1 MRDSRSKMIPHRA
14 ALSVISIS
22 PRIPAMA
29 SDRIPMSKLS
39 IIRHMKMTANQKMKV
54 YISPSS
60 RV

>member
-1 MRDSRSKMIPHRA
+1 MIPHRA

-54 YISPSS
+54 YMSPSS